1 LKGKRDEISDSGDGG
16 IELYF
21 PDTYCTGWEEHKC
34 LWSAVLSFPVHLHDT
49 RDLVRA
55 YFSRPDSKTTKEK
68 QLTTYFGRSSEM
80 DIVLLILAV
89 PCWIMFVMALGR
101 KEEDSIFP
109 SGLTA
114 ISFTVMGILSWM
126 FS

>member
-1 LKGKRDEISDSGDGG
+1 
-16 IELYF
+16 
-21 PDTYCTGWEEHKC
+21 
-34 LWSAVLSFPVHLHDT
+34 
-49 RDLVRA
+49 
-55 YFSRPDSKTTKEK
+55 
-68 QLTTYFGRSSEM
+68 M